1 MKRKE
6 KLPELLAPAG
16 SMEALYA
23 AVSAGADAVYLG
35 GRFNARAYAKNFDD
49 AALFDAV
56 AYAHAF
62 GVRVYV
68 TLNTLL
74 YDREMQEFLSYARVV
89 RNSGADAVIVADAG
103 AMRLL
108 REQLPGL
115 ELHASTQA
123 FVHSLPGAEYYA
135 GLGCRR
141 VVLAREM
148 TGGAI
153 AAVTAACRAETEVF
167 LHGALCVC
175 HSGQCLFSSLVG
187 GRSGNRGECAQPCR
201 LPYNGGYPLSLQD
214 LCLAGHIPEL
224 IDSGVASL
232 KIEGRMK
239 SPDYVFRVCS
249 VYRRLLDDGRIA
261 TPEERKVLAAAF
273 SRGGFTDGYYTGEHR
288 RPMCGVRS
296 EADKEKTRLSGKE
309 ETYQPKKKKLTAE
322 AVFLPGEAARLTLCD
337 GEKRVC
343 AVGDTVPPAR
353 TAPVGKEFVTTQL
366 CKMGGTFYALAPEDI
381 ALTLG
386 DGCFLT
392 AGELNAL
399 RRAAVEKLREKNRPP
414 LERREKKD
422 PGEAAAA
429 ENTAG
434 NATENTVENTAEN
447 TAKSATENIAENT
460 AENTAKSAAGN
471 ATESIVENTAENT
484 AENAV
489 GRSGVSGSSIFQVP
503 VLPRRELPRRQA
515 VCYTAGQV
523 RAVRA
528 SGWFDLCIRPLY
540 LRDAPLADGVML
552 PPVVMP
558 GEEEAFCNAMRQAAA
573 SGVRYALCEAAWQF
587 AAARD
592 AGLVPLADFR
602 LNITNA
608 KSFSLLLEQ
617 GVNDIVLSPEVPVR
631 ALAGLPGRVLT
642 YGRIPLM
649 VTERCYMREAA
660 GGCDGCG
667 KIALRDRK
675 NARFP
680 IVRIPLHR
688 NEILNSLPTYMGDR
702 RDELDAAKV
711 AAEQYRFT
719 VESAEET
726 TAVIAAA
733 RKQKELKGPVRRLFR

>member
-1 MKRKE
+1 MC
-6 KLPELLAPAG
+6 
-16 SMEALYA
+16 A
-23 AVSAGADAVYLG
+23 AY
-35 GRFNARAYAKNFDD
+35 
-49 AALFDAV
+49 
-56 AYAHAF
+56 
-62 GVRVYV
+62 
-68 TLNTLL
+68 T
-74 YDREMQEFLSYARVV
+74 
-89 RNSGADAVIVADAG
+89 
-103 AMRLL
+103 RL
-108 REQLPGL
+108 
-115 ELHASTQA
+115 
-123 FVHSLPGAEYYA
+123 
-135 GLGCRR
+135 CRR

-214 LCLAGHIPEL
+214 LCLSGHIPEL

-249 VYRRLLDDGRIA
+249 VYRRLLDEGRIA

-309 ETYQPKKKKLTAE
+309 EAYQPKKKKLTAE

-337 GEKRVC
+337 GEKRAC

-429 ENTAG
+429 ENTA
-434 NATENTVENTAEN
+434 EN

-460 AENTAKSAAGN
+460 AENTAEK
-471 ATESIVENTAENT
+471 
-484 AENAV
+484 
-489 GRSGVSGSSIFQVP
+489 SGVTGLPVFQVP

-540 LRDAPLADGVML
+540 LRGAPLADGVML

-558 GEEEAFCNAMRQAAA
+558 GEEEAFCNAMRQAAD

-608 KSFSLLLEQ
+608 KSFLLLLEQ
-617 GVNDIVLSPEVPVR
+617 GVEDIVLSPEVPVR

-649 VTERCYMREAA
+649 VTERCFMREAA

-702 RDELDAAKV
+702 REELDAAGV

-726 TAVIAAA
+726 AAVIAAA